1 MTVIKYIPQD
11 GIVTGA
17 KLTKSQ
23 QDIVKLMPKGGSGIS
38 PEKKVGQTV
47 APPEPKED
55 NPSALGYIGISGYVV
70 FWLA

>member
-55 NPSALGYIGISGYVV
+55 NP
-70 FWLA
+70 